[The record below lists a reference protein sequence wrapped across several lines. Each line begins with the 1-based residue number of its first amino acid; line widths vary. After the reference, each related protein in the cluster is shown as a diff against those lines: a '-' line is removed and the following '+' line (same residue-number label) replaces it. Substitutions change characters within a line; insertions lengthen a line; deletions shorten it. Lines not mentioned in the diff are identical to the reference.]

1 MYALSR
7 TPTVAHYQPL
17 LWLPTCATS
26 TIARPSLIRRV
37 NSHAPANAHPC
48 RNVHSHAPTNAHP
61 CGNVPSHAPTNAH
74 PCRDVHSHT
83 PTNAHPCGNVP
94 SHVPTMLIHAEMCTR
109 TRRPL
114 LVPSRCMDSRTPMC
128 APHADA
134 WLARADQ
141 CSSMPTR
148 ALARA
153 GLCSFQPGMLS
164 AACDVGVASAV
175 PSTEDRNHHTTLA
188 VASNH
193 IVSCIQLFR

>member
-1 MYALSR
+1 VCTDRRSSSMYALSR

-61 CGNVPSHAPTNAH
+61 CGNVPSH
-74 PCRDVHSHT
+74 
-83 PTNAHPCGNVP
+83 
-94 SHVPTMLIHAEMCTR
+94 VPTMLIHAEMCTR
-109 TRRPL
+109 TRRPM

-128 APHADA
+128 APQADA